1 MEFSSLKEQ
10 IPLRTRR
17 PTLLDVALLD
27 QWAAE
32 AGESMPLE
40 EFLGD

>member
-17 PTLLDVALLD
+17 PTLLDVALDFPLY
-27 QWAAE
+27 AA
-32 AGESMPLE
+32 A
-40 EFLGD
+40 FR